1 MIRAATRLSCLALMA
16 AAMMTA
22 PAARAETAD
31 VLPDMSTIGASASP
45 FDLRDGDKA
54 RYLGKG
60 VLKAVEAFAAS
71 QKGQPPVETP
81 VAK

>member
-31 VLPDMSTIGASASP
+31 VLPDMASIGASASP

-54 RYLGKG
+54 RYSAIFSALHACLLYTSPSPRDRG
-60 VLKAVEAFAAS
+60 
-71 QKGQPPVETP
+71 
-81 VAK
+81 